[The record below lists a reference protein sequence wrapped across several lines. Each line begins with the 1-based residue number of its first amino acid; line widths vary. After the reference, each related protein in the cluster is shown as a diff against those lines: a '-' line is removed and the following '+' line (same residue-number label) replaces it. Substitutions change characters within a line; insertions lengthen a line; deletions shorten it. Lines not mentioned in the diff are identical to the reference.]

1 MKTLTIIKYQWQNL
15 LRARWIIGYMLIY
28 LLLTD
33 ALIRFGGSGEKAML
47 SISNVMLLFVPI
59 ISMLYGALF
68 LYQSREFIEL
78 LLAQPLKRKHLYS
91 GLYFGLTI
99 PLTLAYVLGISV
111 PMIYFGLAFTGTI
124 YSLSLILALG
134 AALTFL
140 FTALGFVFALTYF
153 DEKIKGLG
161 FTLITWLFLAILYDG
176 LILLMI
182 NMLGDYPIEQPILAV
197 SLLNPIDLSRILI
210 LLNFDI
216 SALMG
221 YTGAAFNQYF
231 GSVWGIIISTATIV
245 AWMGVSSWRGYSLF
259 LKKDF

>member
-1 MKTLTIIKYQWQNL
+1 
-15 LRARWIIGYMLIY
+15 
-28 LLLTD
+28 
-33 ALIRFGGSGEKAML
+33 
-47 SISNVMLLFVPI
+47 
-59 ISMLYGALF
+59 
-68 LYQSREFIEL
+68 L

>member
-78 LLAQPLKRKHLYS
+78 LLAQPLERKNLYT
-91 GLYFGLTI
+91 GLYFGLAI
-99 PLTLAYVLGISV
+99 PLALAYVLGISI
-111 PMIYFGLAFTGTI
+111 PMIYFGLAFTGTA
-124 YSLSLILALG
+124 YSLGLILGLG
-134 AALTFL
+134 TILTLL

-153 DEKIKGLG
+153 NEKIKGLG

-231 GSVWGIIISTATIV
+231 GSIWGIIISAATII
-245 AWMGVSSWRGYSLF
+245 AWMGLSSWRGYHLF
-259 LKKDF
+259 LRKDF